1 MVLELSG
8 ELIIGGA
15 LIMGILLSLLEIH
28 FVHVDEVGMRW
39 FSHAMHAV
47 PFMFVFI
54 FITMN
59 VPFALGLIGFETS
72 FLIDIGV
79 KVLIGIVAMVKI
91 KAAASITGRGGVGE
105 SNMHILII
113 GVLIIAAP
121 YIWELGLDPLIG
133 GYIPF

>member
-15 LIMGILLSLLEIH
+15 LIMGIILSLIEIH
-28 FVHVDEVGMRW
+28 FVHVDEAGMRW

-54 FITMN
+54 FISMN
-59 VPFALGLIGFETS
+59 IPWVLDLVGFASNLAIN
-72 FLIDIGV
+72 IGV
-79 KVLIGIVAMVKI
+79 SVLVGIIAMVKI

-113 GVLIIAAP
+113 GVLIIASP
-121 YIWELGLDPLIG
+121 YIWELGLEPFVG
-133 GYIPF
+133 QYIPF